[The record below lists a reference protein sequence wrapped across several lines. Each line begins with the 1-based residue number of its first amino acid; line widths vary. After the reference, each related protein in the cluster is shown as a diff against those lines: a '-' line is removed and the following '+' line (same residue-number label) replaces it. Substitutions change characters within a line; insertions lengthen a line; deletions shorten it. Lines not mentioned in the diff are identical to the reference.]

1 MTMPEALLTIV
12 VPTYNRAGNL
22 ELLLRTLHAEV
33 ASDASVRVLVSDNA
47 STDRTAAVIAT
58 MCETWPALAVQRHEC
73 NIGPDGN
80 FCSCVERI
88 DTRYFWIIGDDD
100 LPKRGVAAKLLALL
114 RDTAPAL
121 VYMRSEWLSPLTG
134 PDQGEPVG
142 ALNVETL
149 NAIAFAR
156 RVNVWL
162 TFISGVVIDRRQLM
176 LTIGDHSIR
185 RFTATNLVQLGWIL
199 PLLKA
204 DTRFAYVHNRC
215 VLATK
220 DNTGGYALFQVFG
233 INFASIC
240 ASSFGPRAVLTKI
253 LVRRNVACYLPAL
266 IWNLRFA
273 RVGRFD
279 DSHQQLAALRPHL
292 RRHLSYW
299 ALVLPVSVL
308 PRRLAYPFF
317 AASLVAGRVTRFIDG
332 LRARR
337 TSASGH
343 QGRP

>member
-1 MTMPEALLTIV
+1 MSDALLTII
-12 VPTYNRAGNL
+12 VPTYNRASNL

-33 ASDASVRVLVSDNA
+33 ASNESVRVLVSDNA
-47 STDRTAAVIAT
+47 STDETAAVIAKIT
-58 MCETWPALAVQRHEC
+58 DVWPALETQRHAR

-80 FCSCVERI
+80 FCSCVDRV

-100 LPKRGVAAKLLALL
+100 LPKRGVTAKLVALL

-121 VYMRSEWLSPLTG
+121 AYMQSEWLNPLTG

-142 ALNVETL
+142 TLKVETMD
-149 NAIAFAR
+149 AVTFAR
-156 RVNVWL
+156 RVHVWL
-162 TFISGVVIDRRQLM
+162 TFISGVVIDRTQLM
-176 LTIGDHSIR
+176 IAIGDHPIR

-199 PLLKA
+199 PLLK
-204 DTRFAYVHNRC
+204 TGGRFVYVHDRC

-220 DNTGGYALFQVFG
+220 DNTGGYALFEVFG

-240 ASSFGPRAVLTKI
+240 ASTFGPRAPLTKI

-273 RVGRFD
+273 RVGHFD
-279 DSHQQLAALRPHL
+279 EGHKQLAALRPHL
-292 RRHLSYW
+292 RGHLAYW

-308 PRRLAYPFF
+308 PKRAAYPFF
-317 AASLVAGRVTRFIDG
+317 AASLVTGRITRFFDG
-332 LRARR
+332 LRVGRA
-337 TSASGH
+337 SASSH
-343 QGRP
+343 RGRR